1 VTVTVYVAGGDPIA
15 TVNPEATKVP
25 ELILQ
30 VRDAIMLL
38 VLLVTV
44 HVGVSD
50 KLNPL
55 PLIWTIVSTGPVLG
69 ERVIAGAALT
79 FARNVVSAETNNVMK
94 IKSKVT
100 AYRILRKA
108 FNLCT
113 SLKIVD

>member
-25 ELILQ
+25 PLIVQ
-30 VRDAIMLL
+30 VSFEIMLKE
-38 VLLVTV
+38 LLVTV
-44 HVGVSD
+44 HDVSVV
-50 KLNPL
+50 KNPP
-55 PLIWTIVSTGPVLG
+55 PLIWTIVSTGPDVT
-69 ERVIAGAALT
+69 ESVIAGAALT
-79 FARNVVSAETNNVMK
+79 FARKAFSAVTNTAMI